1 MGVKIVVTLYCFS
14 WVLYLNFNLVII
26 IKDSHNG
33 FTHYDRSNPKKSIV
47 KKNLHDV
54 MLEYIFVKNMYVATY

>member
-1 MGVKIVVTLYCFS
+1 M
-14 WVLYLNFNLVII
+14 VLHIMI
-26 IKDSHNG
+26 G
-33 FTHYDRSNPKKSIV
+33 QNPKKSIV